1 MGCLPYFKFFPSD
14 FIAGVLG
21 LTLEERGAYITFL
34 AWSWDNGALPLAE
47 EGRARLLSVP
57 VEDLQRLWP
66 ALAPMWKEGARGF
79 TNKRLE
85 DERTK
90 AKKRSKSASA
100 AADSRWA

>member
-1 MGCLPYFKFFPSD
+1 VGCLPYFKFFPSD

-34 AWSWDNGALPLAE
+34 AWSWDNGPLPLSE
-47 EGRARLLSVP
+47 EGRARLLAVS

-66 ALAPMWKEGARGF
+66 ALEASWKKGARGF

-85 DERTK
+85 SERTK
-90 AKKRSKSASA
+90 AKKRSESATA
-100 AADSRWA
+100 AAGSRWS